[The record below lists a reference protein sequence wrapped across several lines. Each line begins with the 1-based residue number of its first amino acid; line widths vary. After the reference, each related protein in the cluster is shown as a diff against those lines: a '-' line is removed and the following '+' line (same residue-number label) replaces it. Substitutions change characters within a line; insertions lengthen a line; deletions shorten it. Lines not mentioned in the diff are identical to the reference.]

1 MARFLND
8 SSANLYQ
15 FKLEDQKFKILI
27 AIIILT
33 SKEISLKYSKG
44 NDKTIKVVYC
54 KNKLSYPCS

>member
-44 NDKTIKVVYC
+44 NDKAIKVVYC